1 MSKKLLTTLEVL
13 TEAKSLFDSEKV
25 ETILKKIDRFE
36 EFLKRFKSLEH
47 LIETL
52 ERLERLLYTSK
63 EFLSVAET
71 ASYLSLSKSRVYK
84 LAENEEVP
92 TYKPNGKNVF
102 FSREELNEWIRVAKV
117 LSSADIE
124 KNAQLAAA
132 RYMLNRQRNGGQA

>member
-132 RYMLNRQRNGGQA
+132 QYMLNRQRNGGQA